1 MNSKLKNCCMIV
13 GIGLIPLISMTGYSL
28 ADSMRQAAGDA
39 VAYHPDVQVLLANR
53 RAIGEELVAAEGLAR
68 PGVRVEG
75 RYGAY
80 RGDSTN
86 TQGYGE
92 ASVKLRQPLYL
103 GGKIRSETARQTSR
117 VDSATNRLADTV
129 ETVALQAVQAYLEM
143 VRAGRVLSRAVA
155 NSSVVDRI
163 YNRVSDRVNG
173 GGGNS
178 ADLEQVRARR
188 YAAQTAVTNAGIQS
202 RDALALFKTAV
213 GRNPGKLRQDD
224 LPKHSLSRSL
234 DDVLDRARDMSPK
247 LLAIRFDADAAEA
260 AIGTARSELLPQVAL
275 ELSANHA
282 DRIKSVSQ
290 ERQSLKAMVVVSMS
304 LYNGGINHARLRE
317 ARHRA
322 DEARHLIGSAQ
333 VSVERELRLSWN
345 KYHGS
350 GNLVQNL
357 LNQSRANR
365 RLVDLRLRQYDSGL
379 ATLISILDAQNEA
392 FVAGVQATN
401 EFNAGRFAFF
411 KLLAATGRL
420 AGALGIVQSV
430 DD

>member
-1 MNSKLKNCCMIV
+1 MNSKLKTYCMIV
-13 GIGLIPLISMTGYSL
+13 GMGFIYLVTMTGYSF
-28 ADSMRQAAGDA
+28 ADSIRQAAGDA
-39 VAYHPDVQVLLANR
+39 VAYHPDVKALLANR

-80 RGDSTN
+80 HGDSTN

-103 GGKIRSETARQTSR
+103 GGKIQSETARQTSR
-117 VDSATNRLADTV
+117 VDSASNRVADTV

-143 VRAGRVLSRAVA
+143 VRARRVLSRAVA
-155 NSSVVDRI
+155 NSNVVDRI

-188 YAAQTAVTNAGIQS
+188 YAAQTAVTNARIQT

-213 GRNPGKLRQDD
+213 GRTPGKLRQDD
-224 LPKHSLSRSL
+224 LPKHSLSRSI
-234 DDVLDRARDMSPK
+234 DHVLNRARDMSPK
-247 LLAIRFDADAAEA
+247 LLAIKFDADAAEA

-282 DRIKSVSQ
+282 DRIRSVSQ

-322 DEARHLIGSAQ
+322 DEAKHLIGSAE

-365 RLVDLRLRQYDSGL
+365 RLVDLRLKQYDSGL

-411 KLLAATGRL
+411 KLLAATGTL
-420 AGALGIVQSV
+420 AETLGVVRSL
-430 DD
+430 DE

>member
-1 MNSKLKNCCMIV
+1 MNSKLKTYCMIV
-13 GIGLIPLISMTGYSL
+13 GLGFIYLVTMAGYSF
-28 ADSMRQAAGDA
+28 ADSIRQAAGDA
-39 VAYHPDVQVLLANR
+39 VAYHPDVKALLANR

-80 RGDSTN
+80 HGDSTS

-103 GGKIRSETARQTSR
+103 GGKIQSETTRQTFR
-117 VDSATNRLADTV
+117 VDSATSRLADTV

-143 VRAGRVLSRAVA
+143 VRAKRVLSRAVA
-155 NSSVVDRI
+155 NSNVVDRI

-188 YAAQTAVTNAGIQS
+188 YAAKTAVTNARIQT

-213 GRNPGKLRQDD
+213 GRDPGKLRQDD
-224 LPKHSLSRSL
+224 LPKRSLSRSL
-234 DDVLDRARDMSPK
+234 DDVLNRARDMSPK
-247 LLAIRFDADAAEA
+247 LLAIKFDADAAEA

-282 DRIKSVSQ
+282 DRIRSVSQ

-317 ARHRA
+317 ARYRA
-322 DEARHLIGSAQ
+322 DEAKHLIGSAQ

-350 GNLVQNL
+350 GSLVQNL

-365 RLVDLRLRQYDSGL
+365 RLVDLRLQQYDSGL

-411 KLLAATGRL
+411 KLLAATGTL
-420 AGALGIVQSV
+420 AETLGVVRSLDQ
-430 DD
+430 

>member
-1 MNSKLKNCCMIV
+1 MNSKLKTYCMIV
-13 GIGLIPLISMTGYSL
+13 GMGFIYLVTMTGYSF
-28 ADSMRQAAGDA
+28 ADSIRQAAGDA
-39 VAYHPDVQVLLANR
+39 VAYHPDVKALLANR

-80 RGDSTN
+80 HGDSTN

-103 GGKIRSETARQTSR
+103 GGKIQSETARQTSR
-117 VDSATNRLADTV
+117 VDSASNRVADTV

-143 VRAGRVLSRAVA
+143 VRARRVLSRAVA
-155 NSSVVDRI
+155 NSNVVDRI

-188 YAAQTAVTNAGIQS
+188 YAAQTAVTNARIQT

-224 LPKHSLSRSL
+224 LPKHSLSRSI
-234 DDVLDRARDMSPK
+234 DHVLNRARDMSPK
-247 LLAIRFDADAAEA
+247 LLAIKFDADAAEA

-282 DRIKSVSQ
+282 DRIRSVSQ

-322 DEARHLIGSAQ
+322 DEAKHLIGSAE

-365 RLVDLRLRQYDSGL
+365 RLVDLRLKQYDSGL

-411 KLLAATGRL
+411 KLLAATGTL
-420 AGALGIVQSV
+420 AETLGVVRSL
-430 DD
+430 DE

>member
-1 MNSKLKNCCMIV
+1 MNSKLKKYCMIV
-13 GIGLIPLISMTGYSL
+13 GMGFIYLVTMTGYSF
-28 ADSMRQAAGDA
+28 ADSIRQAAGDA
-39 VAYHPDVQVLLANR
+39 VAYHPDVKVLLANR

-80 RGDSTN
+80 HGDSTN

-103 GGKIRSETARQTSR
+103 GGKIQSETTRQTSR
-117 VDSATNRLADTV
+117 VDSATSRLADTV

-143 VRAGRVLSRAVA
+143 VRARRVLSRAVA
-155 NSSVVDRI
+155 NSNVVDRI

-188 YAAQTAVTNAGIQS
+188 YAAQTAVTNAKIQT

-213 GRNPGKLRQDD
+213 GRDPGKLRQDD
-224 LPKHSLSRSL
+224 LPKRSLSRSL
-234 DDVLDRARDMSPK
+234 DDVLNRARDMSPK

-282 DRIKSVSQ
+282 DRIRSVSQ
-290 ERQSLKAMVVVSMS
+290 ERQSLNAMVVVSMS

-317 ARHRA
+317 ARYRA

-333 VSVERELRLSWN
+333 VGIERELRLSWN

-350 GNLVQNL
+350 GSLVQNL

-365 RLVDLRLRQYDSGL
+365 RLVDLRLQQYDSGL

-411 KLLAATGRL
+411 KLLAATGTL
-420 AGALGIVQSV
+420 AEALGVVQSV

>member
-1 MNSKLKNCCMIV
+1 MNSKLQTFFMAA
-13 GIGLIPLISMTGYSL
+13 GLGLFYLVSTTNYVH
-28 ADSMRQAAGDA
+28 ADSIQEVAGDA
-39 VAYHPDVQVLLANR
+39 VAYHPDVKVLLANR

-68 PGVRVEG
+68 PGIRAEG

-80 RGDSTN
+80 HGNSTD

-92 ASVKLRQPLYL
+92 ASIKLRQPIYL
-103 GGKIRSETARQTSR
+103 GGKIESETNRQTSR
-117 VDSATNRLADTV
+117 VESASNRLADTV
-129 ETVALQAVQAYLEM
+129 ETVALQAVQAYLEV
-143 VRAGRVLSRAVA
+143 VRAGRVLSRAIA
-155 NSSVVDRI
+155 NSNVVDRI

-188 YAAQTAVTNAGIQS
+188 YAARTAVTNAKIQS
-202 RDALALFKTAV
+202 RDALALFQTAV
-213 GRNPGKLRQDD
+213 GRSPGKLRQDD
-224 LPKHSLSRSL
+224 LPRWALARSL

-247 LLAIRFDADAAEA
+247 LVAIRFDADAAEA

-282 DRIKSVSQ
+282 DRIRTVSQ
-290 ERQSLKAMVVVSMS
+290 EQQSLKAMVVVSMS
-304 LYNGGINHARLRE
+304 LYNGGINQARLRE
-317 ARHRA
+317 ARYRA
-322 DEARHLIGSAQ
+322 DEAKHLVGSAR
-333 VSVERELRLSWN
+333 VGVERELRLSWN

-350 GNLVQNL
+350 ANLVQNL
-357 LNQSRANR
+357 LKQSRANR

-411 KLLAATGRL
+411 KLLAATGSL
-420 AGALGIVQSV
+420 AETLGIVQSV

>member
-1 MNSKLKNCCMIV
+1 MNSRLKNFCLV
-13 GIGLIPLISMTGYSL
+13 AGAGLTCLFFISGYSH
-28 ADSMRQAAGDA
+28 ADSIRQAASDA
-39 VAYHPDVQVLLANR
+39 VAYHPDVKALLANR

-80 RGDSTN
+80 HGNSTD

-92 ASVKLRQPLYL
+92 ASVKLRQPIYL
-103 GGKIRSETARQTSR
+103 GGRIQSETARQTSR
-117 VDSATNRLADTV
+117 VDSASNRLADTV
-129 ETVALQAVQAYLEM
+129 ETVTLQAVQAYLEM
-143 VRAGRVLSRAVA
+143 VRARRVLSRAMA
-155 NSSVVDRI
+155 NSGVVERI
-163 YNRVSDRVNG
+163 YSRVSSRVNG

-188 YAAQTAVTNAGIQS
+188 YAAQTAVTNARIQA
-202 RDALALFKTAV
+202 RDAQALFRTAV
-213 GRNPGKLRQDD
+213 GRDPGKLRQDD
-224 LPKHSLSRSL
+224 LPKHALSRSI
-234 DDVLDRARDMSPK
+234 DEVLNRARDMSPK
-247 LLAIRFDADAAEA
+247 LVAIRFDAEAAEA

-282 DRIKSVSQ
+282 DRIRSVSQ

-322 DEARHLIGSAQ
+322 DEARHLVGSAQ

-350 GNLVQNL
+350 GHLVQGL

-411 KLLAATGRL
+411 KLLAATGTL
-420 AGALGIVQSV
+420 AEALGVVQSV